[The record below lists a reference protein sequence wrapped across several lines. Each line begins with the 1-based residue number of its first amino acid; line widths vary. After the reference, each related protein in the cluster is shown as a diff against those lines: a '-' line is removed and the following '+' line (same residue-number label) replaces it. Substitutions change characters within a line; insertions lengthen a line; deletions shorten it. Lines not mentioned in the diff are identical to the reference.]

1 MSNNRAHPIVMVPW
15 CKGNGASSHEGPRIH
30 VTCDMEFLII
40 DDACGAAIWMKIKEG
55 MIDMPPDSRHD
66 AGFPVSL
73 AHPQQLT

>member
-1 MSNNRAHPIVMVPW
+1 
-15 CKGNGASSHEGPRIH
+15 
-30 VTCDMEFLII
+30 MEFLII